1 MQQRSYKVTAMIAF
15 ALILFAELT
24 PLVFGG
30 SEFPFCSTTLYDE
43 NNEVDVESM
52 LFHCSKTI
60 RGSMFPPSY
69 FQKRSD
75 SNEYKPTLVN
85 VSLAFNT
92 IVNIDDVHASVTLDF
107 WFRQFWYDPR
117 WKLPDEV
124 WQSINPAGY
133 VEGLELMPYIRS
145 QNPLNFWLPDTYILE
160 AVSSDIQAEMVH
172 LFQDGSVWWSRHFVL
187 VVKQGQ
193 FNLKQYP
200 LDVQRFTLTLQS
212 WAYATQYVVLFP
224 FREKGPGLIR
234 FNQDPTL
241 KIDYIKEDPLWKY
254 REAFTTV
261 EEQRLGSFFDP
272 NRNYSTI
279 SIILE
284 FERESYGIL
293 FRLALPI
300 LMFLFLVGFAFWSDI
315 SHRVEV
321 TITML
326 LAVSAFYLIIGQVI
340 PFVGYF
346 SLLDKFITTA
356 FCILSMTAGV
366 HYMTSNLDTEKYKY
380 PFNAFLRDVIV
391 FLCRA
396 FWVPFIFTAGTI
408 FFKHVYLSNKFVII
422 GVGFLLILTSINTL
436 LHYQEIDI
444 VFRKS
449 LCQLRVK
456 HYYKEKN
463 KPYLSE
469 CRDENMLEGE
479 NIVTLDLTTFEVLLY
494 SYTYYFHVECACE
507 KKIHR
512 EHLKYTERQAEAAK
526 DIAANAAPSPKEL
539 ATVKPKAPPA
549 ITAKAKTWDKV
560 TSFKN
565 VDIEEGKDSDSEG
578 EEDNRVHSIYD
589 NGSASMDSVVTKKQV
604 VLKSVSNSSNS
615 NGRIVPE
622 PPGLLVDASNASL
635 FGNENDEESNNRNNN
650 NTNNNNGF
658 LPANTAIPNKLGSS
672 SRENIHFRKQMKIL
686 PDGTRIINEEEFFAV
701 PNDDDD
707 DDKQSFKARMRK
719 KSSFGRFFFNSRDR
733 RSALSWFFHTSHMKK
748 TQLSKD
754 HTFFC
759 QHLNIAMDVID
770 QMIADHKKENHRDSV
785 AASRNCDFTALSS
798 SSYVYHGSCENKFC
812 YRCTTKEGQSYLS
825 NVCSLPFFR
834 FRGKQNSNKK

>member
-1 MQQRSYKVTAMIAF
+1 MITF
-15 ALILFAELT
+15 VWILLVQLI

-30 SEFPFCSTTLYDE
+30 SEFPFCSKTVYDE
-43 NNEVDVESM
+43 NNQVDVESM
-52 LFHCSKTI
+52 LFHCSKSI

-117 WKLPDEV
+117 WKLPDDV
-124 WQSINPAGY
+124 WQSINPAGHL
-133 VEGLELMPYIRS
+133 EGLELMPYIRG
-145 QNPLNFWLPDTYILE
+145 QDPLNFWLPDTYILE

-187 VVKQGQ
+187 VIKQGQ

-200 LDVQRFTLTLQS
+200 LDKQRFTLTLQS

-254 REAFTTV
+254 RGASTNV
-261 EEQRLGSFFDP
+261 EEQQLGSFFDP

-366 HYMTSNLDTEKYKY
+366 HYTTSNLDTEKYKY

-408 FFKHVYLSNKFVII
+408 FFKHVYLSNMYVII
-422 GVGFLLILTSINTL
+422 GVVFLLMLTSINTL
-436 LHYQEIDI
+436 LHYEEIDI

-469 CRDENMLEGE
+469 CQDDNMLEGE

-507 KKIHR
+507 KKIQR
-512 EHLKYTERQAEAAK
+512 EHLKYTERKAEAKAK
-526 DIAANAAPSPKEL
+526 ANA
-539 ATVKPKAPPA
+539 T
-549 ITAKAKTWDKV
+549 ITAKAKPWDKV
-560 TSFKN
+560 SFQK
-565 VDIEEGKDSDSEG
+565 VVEEGKDSED
-578 EEDNRVHSIYD
+578 EEENHEKNHVVYD
-589 NGSASMDSVVTKKQV
+589 IESASMDSVVTKKQV
-604 VLKSVSNSSNS
+604 VLKSVSNSSNN
-615 NGRIVPE
+615 NGKIVPE
-622 PPGLLVDASNASL
+622 PPGLLVEASNASL
-635 FGNENDEESNNRNNN
+635 FGNENDEESNK
-650 NTNNNNGF
+650 NNGF
-658 LPANTAIPNKLGSS
+658 LPANTAIPNKFGSS
-672 SRENIHFRKQMKIL
+672 SRENIHLRKQTKIL

-701 PNDDDD
+701 PNNNDDDD
-707 DDKQSFKARMRK
+707 GKQSSNMRK
-719 KSSFGRFFFNSRDR
+719 KASFGAFFFNSRDR
-733 RSALSWFFHTSHMKK
+733 RAALSWFFHSSNMKK
-748 TQLSKD
+748 TQFSKD

-785 AASRNCDFTALSS
+785 TASRNCDFTALSS

-812 YRCTTKEGQSYLS
+812 YRCTKKEGQSYLS
-825 NVCSLPFFR
+825 NICSLASFR
-834 FRGKQNSNKK
+834 FPGKHNLQNPNKK